1 MPCKIDQ
8 NVTCTVA
15 RLCVVPFWWRMPYP
29 LLLDSSHR
37 MIMSFL
43 CVLCCV
49 APMWGVG
56 RTVELRNYRG
66 VQLSNGTCQC
76 PHMDVR

>member
-15 RLCVVPFWWRMPYP
+15 RLCVVPFWWRVKPY
-29 LLLDSSHR
+29 SIHR
-37 MIMSFL
+37 MIICPS
-43 CVLCCV
+43 CDSAVLCCV
-49 APMWGVG
+49 APVWGVG